1 MAVHP
6 SATRQKLKVL
16 VRADPDVNSIR
27 IIVHGCVSP
36 VNVHGL
42 DLVVRRAAS
51 LAPATDVTLDLGEA
65 EAWDSIQEDLEAA
78 SFMSRL
84 ASGQPAAT
92 GATGIRLRVIAPGT

>member
-1 MAVHP
+1 M
-6 SATRQKLKVL
+6 
-16 VRADPDVNSIR
+16 R

-65 EAWDSIQEDLEAA
+65 EAWDSVQKDLEVS
-78 SFMSRL
+78 SFTSRL
-84 ASGQPAAT
+84 ASAMPA
-92 GATGIRLRVIAPGT
+92 ATGIRLRVIAPGS